1 MPIAPTSAAAQ
12 ARRDSGLGLRSL
24 TRAGYNLLM
33 PVRSV
38 VPKWVPGLMGLVAIF
53 LVPWTLYLTFSLPS
67 RHLTDNYDVAWVG
80 FDVALAAAFAAT
92 AWAAYRRLRWLLPL
106 AAVTGTMLLCDA
118 WFDIVTSQGGREV
131 IEASLEAA
139 FGELPLAALCA
150 YIVIDVERFLATVD
164 RFRRPPTPAAR
175 RAALR
180 AMRDDAPAAR
190 REARARPGRRG

>member
-1 MPIAPTSAAAQ
+1 
-12 ARRDSGLGLRSL
+12 
-24 TRAGYNLLM
+24 M

-53 LVPWTLYLTFSLPS
+53 LVPWTLYLTFTLPS
-67 RHLTDNYDVAWVG
+67 RHLTTNYDIAWVG
-80 FDVALAAAFAAT
+80 FDVA
-92 AWAAYRRLRWLLPL
+92 L

-139 FGELPLAALCA
+139 FGELPLAALCG
-150 YIVIDVERFLATVD
+150 YIVVDVERFLATVD

-180 AMRDDAPAAR
+180 AMRDDARAAR
-190 REARARPGRRG
+190 REAPTRRGRPG